1 VTATEAAK
9 FLKLVE
15 KVRNHQPQEDIRA
28 VFFGFRADKA
38 ARKAIAETGAAMVF
52 TRGVIFPR

>member
-1 VTATEAAK
+1 
-9 FLKLVE
+9 
-15 KVRNHQPQEDIRA
+15 VRKYQPQEDIRA

-38 ARKAIAETGAAMVF
+38 AREAIVKAGAAMIF